1 MRVRLLPLLAA
12 LVVSFAVSLAI
23 APAALAVG
31 FATLAPG
38 SGATVSAVPSA
49 ISIAVADTV
58 PLLGT
63 PVVTVGGVSKPVTVA
78 YAIASPGYWE
88 YDDEEGEYY
97 WVEPTYDYKRATV
110 SASPGTLGDG
120 AQSVSVTM
128 PSGNSPRTY
137 SWSFT
142 VQEKP
147 MLSTTAPAS
156 GATVYSATPA
166 ITVKAT
172 DNSGVTACS
181 ATIDGASVPA
191 SYDGAAK
198 LVRVSAPALSNASH
212 TVAVTA
218 SDAAG
223 NSATRTF
230 SFTVRAPVTTWSGHR
245 PAKGATLAT
254 PPTNT
259 AVDVACSEN
268 LVRTS
273 ASIRVDGAARST
285 SVYMPDAKHATL
297 IAALPSSVYQDGT
310 HTVSASI
317 ATELGTTSTET
328 WTFLTATPP
337 TIGTPDPAPGP
348 LSTTDPDVSVPV
360 SDNSLVASWDVTVD
374 GQPAAA
380 TLSAGRLHIALPQ
393 PLEDD
398 ASHTFS
404 LTVRDGLGLSATRSW
419 TYSVQ
424 TNPEMPLVHCSDC
437 HDKGTDH
444 TLNADDCLEC
454 HYVSPHEG
462 TPSDYHRANVSAC
475 RPCHVSSLSVE
486 HNRRTDAEGD
496 QLTSKTSHR

>member
-1 MRVRLLPLLAA
+1 MRIRLLPLLAA
-12 LVVSFAVSLAI
+12 ILCVISLSLTV
-23 APAALAVG
+23 APAAHAVT
-31 FATLAPG
+31 FSAPNPV
-38 SGATVSAVPSA
+38 SGATVSVVPSA
-49 ISIAVADTV
+49 VSVAVADTV

-88 YDDEEGEYY
+88 YDDDEGEYY
-97 WVEPTYDYKRATV
+97 WVEPTYDYTHATV

-120 AQSVSVTM
+120 AQPVSVTM

-147 MLSTTAPAS
+147 VLTTTVPAS
-156 GATVYSATPA
+156 GATVYTATPT

-223 NSATRTF
+223 NSATKTF

-245 PAKGATLAT
+245 PAKGATVAEV
-254 PPTNT
+254 PANA

-273 ASIRVDGAARST
+273 GSIRIDGAPRST
-285 SVYMPDAKHATL
+285 LVHMPDAKHATL
-297 IAALPSSVYQDGT
+297 IAAYPSSASQDGT
-310 HTVSASI
+310 HTVTASI
-317 ATELGTTSTET
+317 ATELGTTLTET

-337 TIGTPDPAPGP
+337 TIGTPEPAPGP
-348 LSTTDPDVSVPV
+348 LLSTTDPDVSVPV
-360 SDNSLVASWDVTVD
+360 SDNSLVADWDVTVD

-380 TLSAGRLHIALPQ
+380 TLSAGRLHIALPEA
-393 PLEDD
+393 LEDD
-398 ASHTFS
+398 ASH
-404 LTVRDGLGLSATRSW
+404 
-419 TYSVQ
+419 
-424 TNPEMPLVHCSDC
+424 
-437 HDKGTDH
+437 
-444 TLNADDCLEC
+444 
-454 HYVSPHEG
+454 
-462 TPSDYHRANVSAC
+462 
-475 RPCHVSSLSVE
+475 
-486 HNRRTDAEGD
+486 
-496 QLTSKTSHR
+496 